1 MKIIYIAVALVTT
14 GMVLFTFVSAF
25 VWTSNGLK
33 AQNVFFA
40 FVLLLLVAPLVVV
53 AYWYKQ
59 GTLDPKFKIVIYYNC
74 FTTILLCISGNL
86 FFHDAT

>member
-1 MKIIYIAVALVTT
+1 MMESNSPLVGAPKDMNKPLFGEESNKMKIIYIAVALVTT

-53 AYWYKQ
+53 VRTVK
-59 GTLDPKFKIVIYYNC
+59 D
-74 FTTILLCISGNL
+74 
-86 FFHDAT
+86 